1 MYRVVVRDLT
11 THCSSADEATSG
23 GVNVEMMDDINQ
35 GMIEDGGTESSFSL
49 DDKQSG
55 VEDWTPPN
63 KESSGEE
70 LIAPIGGS
78 FE

>member
-1 MYRVVVRDLT
+1 ML
-11 THCSSADEATSG
+11 
-23 GVNVEMMDDINQ
+23 
-35 GMIEDGGTESSFSL
+35 EDGGTESSFSL

>member
-1 MYRVVVRDLT
+1 
-11 THCSSADEATSG
+11 
-23 GVNVEMMDDINQ
+23 
-35 GMIEDGGTESSFSL
+35 MIEDGGTESSFSL

-63 KESSGEE
+63 KVSSGEE

-78 FE
+78 FEEEIMAPIGDSRT